1 MAATSASSFFPC
13 VSPLNSSANDS
24 HEPFKGLLCPH
35 YCKPFASWKPTPAL
49 KCTRLSSAHIT
60 AVAPKRAYRSLTVSG
75 LVDDGSG
82 TNTEE
87 ELSNSSAGATFDIK
101 LPRRS
106 LLVQFTCNACG
117 ERTKRLI
124 NRLAYERGAVFV
136 QCAGCLQHHKLVDNL
151 GLVVEYDLRE
161 TNVNSSTDQV

>member
-49 KCTRLSSAHIT
+49 KCTRSPLQKHSTLFGVFTIIFLVLFRVLFNFLSFFFSYLNFFSFISLFPFLSRLSSAHIT

-87 ELSNSSAGATFDIK
+87 ELSNSSAVLLFYFCNF
-101 LPRRS
+101 S
-106 LLVQFTCNACG
+106 LILENLLFS
-117 ERTKRLI
+117 LI
-124 NRLAYERGAVFV
+124 FLE
-136 QCAGCLQHHKLVDNL
+136 
-151 GLVVEYDLRE
+151 
-161 TNVNSSTDQV
+161 

>member
-87 ELSNSSAGATFDIK
+87 ELSNSSA
-101 LPRRS
+101 
-106 LLVQFTCNACG
+106 
-117 ERTKRLI
+117 
-124 NRLAYERGAVFV
+124 
-136 QCAGCLQHHKLVDNL
+136 CAGCLQHHKLVDNL